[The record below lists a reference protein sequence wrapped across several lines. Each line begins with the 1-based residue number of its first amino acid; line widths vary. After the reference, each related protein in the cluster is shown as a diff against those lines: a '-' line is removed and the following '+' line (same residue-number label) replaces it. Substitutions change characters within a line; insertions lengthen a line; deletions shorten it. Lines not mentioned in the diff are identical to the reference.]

1 MNKRKRVGGDLFSP
15 SLSSLSSLLCF
26 ESLFSRVLGPQAF
39 FPCTVPSLTD
49 NSGSRVPSNGSNQ
62 LASRVPR
69 RRWSREKDLRR
80 AKRSPLRR
88 APACSSLQM
97 RQGVCRR
104 CHLRRRRRRRLPLR
118 LPFLHRLPILSPLGV
133 HPLLVE
139 RNLVFCKGVRPRMK
153 QS

>member
-1 MNKRKRVGGDLFSP
+1 MGVFLSP
-15 SLSSLSSLLCF
+15 SFFSLTSLFESSLSRVSVPQGSLPVLSLL
-26 ESLFSRVLGPQAF
+26 
-39 FPCTVPSLTD
+39 LTD

-88 APACSSLQM
+88 APACSNLQM
-97 RQGVCRR
+97 RQEVCRR
-104 CHLRRRRRRRLPLR
+104 CHPRRRRRRRLPLR
-118 LPFLHRLPILSPLGV
+118 LPFLHRLLPLSPLGV

-139 RNLVFCKGVRPRMK
+139 RNSSFCKGVRPRMK